1 MARTYALGWTGCLT
15 VDMVASVQHAEDD
28 RAAGYEVSMSRI
40 WNDGHRFAG
49 RVAIVTG
56 AGGALGGAVARAL
69 GREGARVALGYR
81 TSAKSASENVDQI
94 IAAGGEASALE
105 LDVTDDASIA
115 HFVASVADE
124 YGVID
129 VLVNAA
135 GRIDPRDA
143 VRFQD
148 IAPAELSALLDVDV
162 VGSVR
167 MCLAVRPHMEAAG
180 RGAIVNFSGSYG
192 NGVDQDNLV
201 NSVAVGYCTAKGAVR
216 ALTASLARDLA
227 PRIRVNAI
235 SPGAIEANWEA
246 DWEIPA
252 AQVEQAIAMTP
263 LKRMGLPEE
272 IAESVLFLASDGG
285 GYVTG
290 QVLQVDGGW
299 LMTG

>member
-1 MARTYALGWTGCLT
+1 VGDSQHQAQTETG
-15 VDMVASVQHAEDD
+15 
-28 RAAGYEVSMSRI
+28 AADAI

-49 RVAIVTG
+49 RIAVVTG
-56 AGGALGGAVARAL
+56 AGGALGGAVARAF

-81 TSAKSASENVDQI
+81 TSADAANENAAQI
-94 IAAGGEASALE
+94 KADGGDAFAAP
-105 LDVTDDASIA
+105 LDVT
-115 HFVASVADE
+115 VEASVQQFVSTVVDR
-124 YGVID
+124 YGAIH
-129 VLVNAA
+129 VLVNTA
-135 GRIDPRDA
+135 GRIDPKDA
-143 VRFQD
+143 VRFRD
-148 IAPAELSALLDVDV
+148 IVPTELAALLDVDV
-162 VGSVR
+162 LGSVR
-167 MCLAVRPHMEAAG
+167 MCKAVRAHMEAAG

-227 PRIRVNAI
+227 PTIRVNAI

-252 AQVEQAIAMTP
+252 EHVEQAIQMTP
-263 LKRMGLPEE
+263 LKRMGRPEE
-272 IAESVLFLASDGG
+272 IAEAVLFLASDGG
-285 GYVTG
+285 GYVTD